1 MNKLLFLLI
10 MFSGSALGCSEY
22 FYGRIAYGLA
32 INNLDIREIKGRYT
46 SYDSATLEFGYTRKI
61 SGQWHWDLQLQHKSH
76 YFIGS
81 PFNHEP
87 ELTSESINLGLE
99 YRSH

>member
-10 MFSGSALGCSEY
+10 IFSGSAQACGEY
-22 FYGRIAYGLA
+22 FYGRIAYGVT
-32 INNLDIREIKGRYT
+32 INNLDIVEFRGGYT

-61 SGQWHWDLQLQHKSH
+61 SDQWHWDLQFQHKSH

-81 PFNHEP
+81 PFNNKP